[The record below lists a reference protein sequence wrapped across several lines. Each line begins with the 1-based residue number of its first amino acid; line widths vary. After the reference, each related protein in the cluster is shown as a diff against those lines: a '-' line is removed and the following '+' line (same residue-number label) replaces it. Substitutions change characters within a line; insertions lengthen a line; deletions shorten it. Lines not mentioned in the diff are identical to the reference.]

1 MTNFVLLII
10 VFLVGIVFQS
20 LLHGASRMLI
30 DAFLGFLGGLISGI
44 TGNYISLSFV
54 LGCLGR
60 MIIGGY
66 VMCILLMI
74 VYIGF
79 GFLIG
84 YYIF

>member
-1 MTNFVLLII
+1 MVNLVLLITT
-10 VFLVGIVFQS
+10 FLLGLVFQS

-30 DAFLGFLGGLISGI
+30 DAFLGFLGGLISGM
-44 TGNYISLSFV
+44 TGNYIPLSFV

-60 MIIGGY
+60 MLIGGY
-66 VMCILLMI
+66 IICVVLMM

-79 GFLIG
+79 GFFVG

>member
-1 MTNFVLLII
+1 MTNFVSLII
-10 VFLVGIVFQS
+10 VFLAGIVFQS

-44 TGNYISLSFV
+44 TGNYVPLSFA

-66 VMCILLMI
+66 VMCILLMAI
-74 VYIGF
+74 YIGF
-79 GFLIG
+79 GFVVG
-84 YYIF
+84 YYVF